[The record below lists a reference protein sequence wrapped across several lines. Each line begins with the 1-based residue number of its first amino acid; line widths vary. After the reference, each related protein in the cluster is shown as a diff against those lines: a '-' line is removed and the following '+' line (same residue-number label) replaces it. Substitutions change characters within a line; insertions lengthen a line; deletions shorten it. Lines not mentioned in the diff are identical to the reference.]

1 MQKIIAFFLFLFFSP
16 IFLLVSV
23 LILVFDSGPIFF
35 IQKRVGLNCALF
47 NIYKFRTM
55 SCLVGK
61 KKPVSQ
67 ILSIGLENIT
77 PLGVYL
83 RKYSLDELPQLFNII
98 KGDMNFVGPR
108 PIIPEQLNA
117 IPKKFFSRFTIKPG
131 ITGLAQI
138 NGRRNI
144 DWKLQLEYDINYVKR
159 KNFLFDLFIIIST
172 FYKVIFSKNIMP
184 SKHTKN
190 WRKYL

>member
-1 MQKIIAFFLFLFFSP
+1 MQKILAFFLFLFFSP

-23 LILVFDSGPIFF
+23 LIFFFDPGPIFF
-35 IQKRVGLNCALF
+35 IQKRVGLNFTLF

-55 SCLVGK
+55 SSVVGK
-61 KKPVSQ
+61 KKLLSQ
-67 ILSIGLENIT
+67 FLSIGLENIT
-77 PLGVYL
+77 PLGMYL

-108 PIIPEQLNA
+108 PLIPEQLNA
-117 IPKKFFSRFTIKPG
+117 IPRKYFSRFTIKPG

-138 NGRRNI
+138 NGRRNM
-144 DWKLQLEYDINYVKR
+144 DWKLQLKYDINYVKQ
-159 KNFLFDLFIIIST
+159 KNLIFDLFIIIST
-172 FYKVIFSKNIMP
+172 FDKVIFSKNIVP